1 MRGMSGRPLRL
12 STAVVFG
19 RDVAARMQGAL
30 APRPVERFLVR
41 YHLEAI
47 EDSLIK
53 RSARQPTNR
62 QCRPTGKPGL
72 CFGGAAAASG
82 GNMTERQW
90 RAQEA
95 LTAKGA
101 SGMRGAAWSPG
112 DTGTALAAALAYS
125 CWVDPKGWWRR
136 SRKVALLS
144 VLCRACA
151 PTATSSPTSCDT
163 VTGEARTFGAA
174 RPLSRCLAPHAT
186 TDRT

>member
-62 QCRPTGKPGL
+62 QCRPTGHAGSL
-72 CFGGAAAASG
+72 LWRGRGSVRRQHDGAAMAGARSADG
-82 GNMTERQW
+82 EGSVRNARRRVEPW
-90 RAQEA
+90 RYRN
-95 LTAKGA
+95 GA
-101 SGMRGAAWSPG
+101 
-112 DTGTALAAALAYS
+112 
-125 CWVDPKGWWRR
+125 CRR
-136 SRKVALLS
+136 ARIQLLGRPEGVVAEI
-144 VLCRACA
+144 
-151 PTATSSPTSCDT
+151 TK
-163 VTGEARTFGAA
+163 
-174 RPLSRCLAPHAT
+174 
-186 TDRT
+186 